1 MTTKPPARAGLA
13 RILAAFFYSLDG
25 LRFAVRHET
34 AFRQEF
40 CLYTILLV
48 ALFFLPVSLL
58 FKIMLLF
65 ADTVVLITELLN
77 SAVESVVDMLS
88 PEYRKLAKQA
98 KDMGSGAVLVSL
110 LLAGALWGIAILEIL
125 LK

>member
-1 MTTKPPARAGLA
+1 
-13 RILAAFFYSLDG
+13 
-25 LRFAVRHET
+25 
-34 AFRQEF
+34 
-40 CLYTILLV
+40 
-48 ALFFLPVSLL
+48 
-58 FKIMLLF
+58 
-65 ADTVVLITELLN
+65 
-77 SAVESVVDMLS
+77 MLS